1 MLDVRRGVG
10 SHGAHVCAQP
20 LERLGIRA
28 GQGLLDLFADVGAVA
43 LEHPQEQLVFVA
55 EGAVQAALAEGA
67 YVFITGRRQ
76 AELDAAVR
84 ELGPNG
90 EGIRTDSS
98 DLADLDA
105 LYRTIQQRKAR
116 IDVLVANAGGGVA
129 GPLAEVTEEAF
140 DKTFDTN
147 VKGVLFTVQNAL
159 PLLTEDAS
167 VILTGSTTSLRP
179 GPGLGVYSATKAA
192 IRNLARS
199 WIIELGASGVRV
211 NVLSPGPTNTPGL
224 LGLAPAGQEQALL
237 DAQAAEVP
245 LDRVADPA
253 EIANAAIFLATD
265 QSSFVN
271 GVEFFVDG
279 GQAQI

>member
-1 MLDVRRGVG
+1 MATVLTEVSV
-10 SHGAHVCAQP
+10 
-20 LERLGIRA
+20 RA
-28 GQGLLDLFADVGAVA
+28 GGTTLADKIAVVTGASTGIGRA
-43 LEHPQEQLVFVA
+43 IATRFV
-55 EGAVQAALAEGA
+55 AEGA

-76 AELDAAVR
+76 AELDAAVN
-84 ELGPNG
+84 EIGSNV
-90 EGIRTDSS
+90 EGIRTDSA

-105 LYRTIQQRKAR
+105 LYQTIQQRKGR

-140 DKTFDTN
+140 DKTFGTN
-147 VKGVLFTVQNAL
+147 VKGVLFTVQKAL
-159 PLLTEDAS
+159 PLLAKDAS

-192 IRNLARS
+192 VRNLARS

-224 LGLAPAGQEQALL
+224 LGLAPVGQEQALL
-237 DAQAAEVP
+237 DAQAAGVP
-245 LDRVADPA
+245 LGRVADPA
-253 EIANAAIFLATD
+253 EIANAAVFLASD

-279 GQAQI
+279 GAAQI

>member
-1 MLDVRRGVG
+1 MTNVLTEVSGTTLADKIAVVT
-10 SHGAHVCAQP
+10 GAST
-20 LERLGIRA
+20 GIGRA
-28 GQGLLDLFADVGAVA
+28 IAKR
-43 LEHPQEQLVFVA
+43 FV
-55 EGAVQAALAEGA
+55 AEGA

-76 AELDAAVR
+76 TELDAAVT
-84 ELGPNG
+84 EIGSNV
-90 EGIRTDSS
+90 EGIRTDSAN
-98 DLADLDA
+98 LADLDA
-105 LYRTIQQRKAR
+105 LYRTIQQRKGR

-140 DKTFDTN
+140 DKTFGTN
-147 VKGVLFTVQNAL
+147 VKGVLFTVQKAL
-159 PLLTEDAS
+159 PLLAKDAS

-192 IRNLARS
+192 VRNLARS

-237 DAQAAEVP
+237 DAQAAVVP
-245 LDRVADPA
+245 LGRVADPA
-253 EIANAAIFLATD
+253 EIANAAVFLASN

>member
-1 MLDVRRGVG
+1 MTDVLTEV
-10 SHGAHVCAQP
+10 SV
-20 LERLGIRA
+20 RA
-28 GQGLLDLFADVGAVA
+28 GGTTLADKIAVVTGASTGIGRA
-43 LEHPQEQLVFVA
+43 IATRFVA
-55 EGAVQAALAEGA
+55 EGAH
-67 YVFITGRRQ
+67 VFITGRRQ
-76 AELDAAVR
+76 AELDAAVN
-84 ELGPNG
+84 EIGSNV
-90 EGIRTDSS
+90 EGIRTDSA

-105 LYRTIQQRKAR
+105 LYRTIQQRKGR

-129 GPLAEVTEEAF
+129 GRLAEVTEEAF
-140 DKTFDTN
+140 DKTFGTN
-147 VKGVLFTVQNAL
+147 VKGVLFTVQKAL
-159 PLLTEDAS
+159 PLLTKDAS

-192 IRNLARS
+192 VRNLARS

-211 NVLSPGPTNTPGL
+211 NVLSPGPTKTPGL

-237 DAQAAEVP
+237 DAQAAGVP
-245 LDRVADPA
+245 LGRVADPA
-253 EIANAAIFLATD
+253 EIANAAVFLASD

>member
-1 MLDVRRGVG
+1 MTTVLADKIAVVT
-10 SHGAHVCAQP
+10 GAST
-20 LERLGIRA
+20 GIGR
-28 GQGLLDLFADVGAVA
+28 AVA
-43 LEHPQEQLVFVA
+43 KRFV
-55 EGAVQAALAEGA
+55 AEGA

-76 AELDAAVR
+76 AELDTAVK
-84 ELGPNG
+84 EIGSNV
-90 EGIRTDSS
+90 EGIRTDSA

-105 LYRTIQQRKAR
+105 LYRTVRQRKGR

-140 DKTFDTN
+140 DRTFGTN
-147 VKGVLFTVQNAL
+147 VKGVLFTVQKAL
-159 PLLTEDAS
+159 PLLAKDAS

-192 IRNLARS
+192 VRNLARS

-211 NVLSPGPTNTPGL
+211 NVLSPGPTKTPGL
-224 LGLAPAGQEQALL
+224 FGLAPAGQEQALL
-237 DAQAAEVP
+237 DALAAGVP
-245 LDRVADPA
+245 LGRVADPA
-253 EIANAAIFLATD
+253 EIANAAVFLASD

>member
-1 MLDVRRGVG
+1 MTTVLAEDSV
-10 SHGAHVCAQP
+10 
-20 LERLGIRA
+20 RA
-28 GQGLLDLFADVGAVA
+28 GGTTLADKIAVVTGASTGIGRA
-43 LEHPQEQLVFVA
+43 IAKRFV
-55 EGAVQAALAEGA
+55 AEGA

-76 AELDAAVR
+76 AELGAAVN
-84 ELGPNG
+84 EIGSNV
-90 EGIRTDSS
+90 EGIRTDSA

-105 LYRTIQQRKAR
+105 LYRTIQQRKGR

-140 DKTFDTN
+140 DRTFDTN
-147 VKGVLFTVQNAL
+147 VKGVLFTVQKAL
-159 PLLTEDAS
+159 PLLAKDAS

-192 IRNLARS
+192 VRNLARS

-211 NVLSPGPTNTPGL
+211 NVLSPGPTKTPGL

-245 LDRVADPA
+245 LGRVADPA
-253 EIANAAIFLATD
+253 EIANAAVFLASD